1 MQNPYS
7 MQGYNS
13 YPQSPYIQ
21 NSMQYQQGMMNQM
34 QSPNFTQPTIHAEI
48 VQISGDMAEA
58 ENYPVPTGGT
68 QMMINKAEDKIF
80 IKTVYANNQSNV
92 DVFVKQEPIPEKP
105 QPDFDSFV
113 TKEELEQRLSQI
125 IASQPATR
133 KKKEDTTSE

>member
-1 MQNPYS
+1 

-13 YPQSPYIQ
+13 YPYIQ

-48 VQISGDMAEA
+48 VQISGDIAEA
-58 ENYPVPTGGT
+58 ESYPVPTGGT

-92 DVFVKQEPIPEKP
+92 DVFVKQAPIPEKP

-125 IASQPATR
+125 MSSQTSSR
-133 KKKEDTTSE
+133 KKKEETASE